1 MRKSRT
7 ELPPILMPS
16 KERELYSSIYAFR
29 DDASLVSYVPKK
41 KKAIILLSTFHK
53 KIQNADDE
61 TKKPEIILHYNETKV
76 GVDIMDQM
84 VKNFTTRRATK
95 RWTLALFENF
105 LDISALNSFVIWMQ
119 LNPNFAEKRD
129 KRVAFLRE
137 LISELIIP
145 HVKRRLEFAWYS
157 NGCFK

>member
-1 MRKSRT
+1 M
-7 ELPPILMPS
+7 
-16 KERELYSSIYAFR
+16 
-29 DDASLVSYVPKK
+29 
-41 KKAIILLSTFHK
+41 
-53 KIQNADDE
+53 
-61 TKKPEIILHYNETKV
+61 HYNETKV

-84 VKNFTTRRATK
+84 VNNFTTRRATK

-129 KRVAFLRE
+129 KRVALLRE

-145 HVKRRLEFAWYS
+145 HVKRRLLNLCGILMDVLNDIRKVLPEEDFELLYS
-157 NGCFK
+157 KNSLQSRSDEPQIDPTKKLLF